1 MQHAVHK
8 FRQMPAATI
17 GMAYTSPMKSMSTA
31 EKVGEQVHVLMRR
44 RGMTQ
49 RQLGAL
55 LGLAQPSVSDRI
67 AGRVVFD
74 IEELDKVADAL
85 EVPLSSLLPSKASA

>member
-1 MQHAVHK
+1 
-8 FRQMPAATI
+8 
-17 GMAYTSPMKSMSTA
+17 MKSMSTA

-49 RQLGAL
+49 RQLGVL

-85 EVPLSSLLPSKASA
+85 EVPLSALLPSKASA